1 MPRWTDLATW
11 RGPTTNQGPAMVEHR
26 GVVLH
31 IAAGSYEGTIAWQK
45 NPDADVSS
53 HFVVAKDG
61 RVAQVVDTDV
71 AAWTQILGNGHWLS
85 IENEGFLPD
94 KLTAG
99 QVEAAAQILARAHR
113 DYGVPL
119 QVATSPSGRGLGHH
133 SMGAENGVN
142 WGHSACPGAAI
153 IAQKP
158 LIVARAKEIIEGD
171 DMALTEPQA
180 QQLDA
185 ATARDVARVQ
195 GTPKYD
201 ATWTARTGDT
211 ETSWEIQQLA
221 KLDALAKD
229 VAAIKSLL
237 TAGVVV
243 PAQVSLTP
251 ESVAAV
257 ADATADELHADP
269 ERDGV

>member
-1 MPRWTDLATW
+1 MARWTDLATW
-11 RGPTTNQGPAMVEHR
+11 RGPTSNQGPAMVEHR

-31 IAAGSYEGTIAWQK
+31 IAAGSYEGTIAWQR
-45 NPDADVSS
+45 NSTSDVSS

-99 QVEAAAQILARAHR
+99 QVEAAAQVLARAHR

-133 SMGAENGVN
+133 SMGAENDVN

-171 DMALTEPQA
+171 DVPTAEEIAAAVWNMVIKSSSLGPHPASDLQKQALDIKTNGLPQ
-180 QQLDA
+180 
-185 ATARDVARVQ
+185 
-195 GTPKYD
+195 
-201 ATWTARTGDT
+201 
-211 ETSWEIQQLA
+211 INA
-221 KLDALAKD
+221 KLDEIKAL
-229 VAAIKSLL
+229 LHG
-237 TAGVVV
+237 TAPVGAVT
-243 PAQVSLTP
+243 LTP

-257 ADATADELHADP
+257 AEATADELHADP